1 MSETALSRAIQ
12 DSLIS
17 AGVWV
22 ERIQSG
28 QHRVRGGVLH
38 CASPGTPDLFLPAL
52 NVWLEVKTESGRL
65 KASQI
70 AWHARAKATGVR
82 VVVVRSV
89 REALAAV
96 VDVSA
101 EKARRE

>member
-1 MSETALSRAIQ
+1 MSETVLSRSIQ

-28 QHRVRGGVLH
+28 TIRLGGRFIH

-52 NVWLEVKTESGRL
+52 NLWFEVKTETGRL
-65 KASQI
+65 EASQI

-96 VDVSA
+96 AEVSA
-101 EKARRE
+101 EKARRR